1 MAIFTFERIYTFMRL
16 FIIAIYLIAFLICSL
31 PIIGVITII
40 HRFDP
45 ERADRMAL
53 RVVQHAFSIIEFLSG
68 EDLTLQGEEH
78 IPKDTPVLYIGNHL
92 GFFDI
97 VLTYCRVPS
106 STGFISKQS
115 IFNVPILRLWMY
127 RLHCIGLDRSNVRQG
142 MQVIL
147 KAIDY
152 VKNGTSIFIF
162 PEGTRSKTG
171 EVLPFKGG
179 SFKVATRSGCPIIP
193 VAITGTDDVFENHL
207 PWIRKAKVSI
217 TYGEPIYVS
226 ELSKEEQKALPDR
239 VRQEILQLKEQ
250 QKLLP

>member
-1 MAIFTFERIYTFMRL
+1 MRT
-16 FIIAIYLIAFLICSL
+16 FIIGIYLIIFLICSL
-31 PIIGVITII
+31 PIMGVITII
-40 HRFDP
+40 HKMDP

-53 RVVQHAFSIIEFLSG
+53 HVVQHAFFIIEFFSG
-68 EDLTLQGEEH
+68 VDLTIKGQEN
-78 IPKDTPVLYIGNHL
+78 IPKDTAVLYIGNHL

-97 VLTYCRVPS
+97 VLTYSRVPS

-115 IFNVPILRLWMY
+115 VFRVPILRLWMY

-142 MQVIL
+142 MKVIL

-179 SFKVATRSGCPIIP
+179 SFKVATKSGCPIVP
-193 VAITGTDDVFENHL
+193 VAITGTDDLFENHF

-217 TYGEPIYVS
+217 TYGTPIHVS
-226 ELSKEEQKALPDR
+226 ELSVEEKKALPGH
-239 VRQEILQLKEQ
+239 VRQEIIKLKEQ
-250 QKLLP
+250 Q